1 MIYNLFFHPLALK
14 EWKKLAPSIQQQ
26 FKKALKKR
34 LASPHVKSAAL
45 RGKLKNCY
53 KIKLRDSGY
62 RLVYSVEDDELKI
75 VVVAVGKRDKSQA
88 YLLAEKRQ

>member
-1 MIYNLFFHPLALK
+1 MTYNLFFHPLALK
-14 EWKKLAPSIQQQ
+14 EWKKLAPSTQQQ

-34 LASPHVKSAAL
+34 LESPRVKSAVL

-62 RLVYSVEDDELKI
+62 RFVYSVVDGELKI
-75 VVVAVGKRDKSQA
+75 VVVAVGKRDK
-88 YLLAEKRQ
+88 

>member
-1 MIYNLFFHPLALK
+1 MTYDLFFHPLALK

-26 FKKALKKR
+26 LKKALKKR
-34 LASPHVKSAAL
+34 LASHHVKSFAL
-45 RGKLKNCY
+45 RDKLKSCY

-62 RLVYSVEDDELKI
+62 RLIYSVEDGELKVI
-75 VVVAVGKRDKSQA
+75 VVAAGKRDKSQA